1 MPIKIPNNLPAI
13 ETLRQE
19 NIFCMTETRA
29 DTQDIRP
36 LKIILLNLMPTK
48 IDTETQFTRLLG
60 NTPLQV
66 ELTLVAMSSHESK
79 NTTKEHMI
87 AFYKSFDDVKG
98 EKFDGMIVTGAPVEM
113 IDFEQVDYWQ
123 ELAEI
128 FDWAKTNV
136 HSTMFI
142 CWGAQ
147 AGLYHYY
154 GVPKRILPK
163 KFSGIYPHKVV
174 DKNSMLFRGFDDVFN
189 VPQSRNSGIDKEE
202 ILKVPDLKIL
212 SESDET
218 GVYCVK
224 TLDNRKVFITGHSEY
239 DALTLEKEYLRDKR
253 AGLNP
258 DVPVNYYPND
268 DDTQAP
274 MVTWRA
280 HANLLFMNWLNY
292 YVYQST
298 PYDVNSIKQ
307 D

>member
-13 ETLRQE
+13 ETLRRE

-113 IDFEQVDYWQ
+113 MDFEQVDYWQ

>member
-113 IDFEQVDYWQ
+113 MDFEQVDYWQ